1 MNWKV
6 NNMNELL
13 KGLRVKIS
21 TASRFYQEVQNPA
34 CEGAIECEI
43 DLPEGWIGVD
53 WDDGDW
59 NSYQIDDLV
68 FIDELE
74 SK

>member
-1 MNWKV
+1 
-6 NNMNELL
+6 MNELL

-21 TASRFYQEVQNPA
+21 TASRFYQEVQNPI
-34 CEGAIECEI
+34 CEGAIECETHM
-43 DLPEGWIGVD
+43 PEGWFGVD

>member
-1 MNWKV
+1 MSK
-6 NNMNELL
+6 LL
-13 KGLRVKIS
+13 KGLRVKIVVG
-21 TASRFYQEVQNPA
+21 SRFSKDAQNPS
-34 CEGAIECEI
+34 CEGTIECEI
-43 DLPEGWIGVD
+43 DSPEGWLGVD